1 MKTEHNQT
9 MRLILTGVLLIV
21 GGTYIFPFFWM
32 VISSFKTNED
42 VLAVPIRW
50 IPRVWNFG
58 SYSSSLT
65 YAGYNFPRYFLNSAV
80 VAFFSILLCLF
91 LSTTAG
97 YGFAKYRF
105 RGNNLL
111 FTLVMATLMIPFE
124 AIIVPLYV
132 LIAQMRLQDTYL
144 ALILPEGLT
153 AFGVFLMRQFFYS
166 IPDELIEAA
175 RIDGASEWKIFCS
188 IALPLSKTAI
198 LALVILHGQWVWN
211 LLLWPLVV
219 ITRPEMRTVP
229 LGVALFTGVYFT
241 PYPEQLAISV
251 LSCIPT
257 VVLFVMAS
265 RSFMEGVAITG
276 LKS

>member
-1 MKTEHNQT
+1 MKVERNQT
-9 MRLILTGVLLIV
+9 MHRMITIVLLIV
-21 GGTYIFPFFWM
+21 GGIYIFPFFWM
-32 VISSFKTNED
+32 VISSLKTNED
-42 VLAVPIRW
+42 VLAIPIRW

-58 SYSSSLT
+58 SYSSVLT
-65 YAGYNFPRYFLNSAV
+65 YAGYDFPRYFLNSAI
-80 VAFFSILLCLF
+80 VALFSILLCLF
-91 LSTTAG
+91 LSATAG

-105 RGNNLL
+105 RGNSLL
-111 FTLVMATLMIPFE
+111 FTLVMATLMIPLE

-132 LIAQMRLQDTYL
+132 LMAQMRLQDTYL

-198 LALVILHGQWVWN
+198 LALAILHGQWVWN

-257 VVLFVMAS
+257 VILFVMAS